1 MKFCPG
7 ANIPTLLSAFACS
20 IILTNFS
27 SFCSNP
33 NPDWACSIN
42 LSRGPLTFF
51 ISQTIFIWW
60 NLQSTILCGYL
71 ILHKFRVIL
80 IAVHTLCI
88 QLLHG
93 VMCPV
98 CTFSFSFR
106 PGQPTQKCSLSST
119 IAELHILHVLCSTGR
134 QAYLPFSICNG
145 LSGEPAEICVLSLLF
160 FVHILQSHHSLL

>member
-7 ANIPTLLSAFACS
+7 TNIPTLLSAFACS
-20 IILTNFS
+20 IILMNFS
-27 SFCSNP
+27 SSCSNP

-80 IAVHTLCI
+80 IAVHTFMHSVASWCDVSSMYLFFFL
-88 QLLHG
+88 QAWATHTEVLLVLHYSWI
-93 VMCPV
+93 
-98 CTFSFSFR
+98 TYL
-106 PGQPTQKCSLSST
+106 TCSLFHRKAS
-119 IAELHILHVLCSTGR
+119 IPAILNLQWPLRRASRDLCAFTLVFCTYPSVS
-134 QAYLPFSICNG
+134 P
-145 LSGEPAEICVLSLLF
+145 
-160 FVHILQSHHSLL
+160 